1 MKKKCFL
8 LLMLT
13 VCLLFPGVAVSDCT
27 DLSRS
32 TSWYVQDE
40 NTIIFYVQNAPIAQ
54 IDLQDC
60 TVTPSSNVRLLKTY
74 MCDSDRIVVDGQEC
88 GIMTLK
94 SLQ

>member
-1 MKKKCFL
+1 MKKNLF
-8 LLMLT
+8 
-13 VCLLFPGVAVSDCT
+13 CLSILAAWLFSPGVAISDCT

-40 NTIIFYVQNAPIAQ
+40 DTIIFYAQNSPIAQ

-60 TVTPSSNVRLLKTY
+60 TVSASSTIRLLKTY

-88 GIMTLK
+88 GIITLK